1 MNPWAD
7 RLLHAVLRRGGGTVR
22 RTPAEVD
29 AVGTATAR
37 LKERL
42 GRWAGAEPGTAVS
55 LGQNCSTS
63 WYIKAAGAKQAS
75 YPFDWLAVSP
85 ALLEHVLDDGFRT
98 FLDRGRMI
106 PLWTDGGHRDYHRS
120 LFGHRDPRTFARH
133 HAYYV
138 RCVERFRALLAGNG
152 PVLFVTTVVNEHT
165 KRPRLAGGFRPEF
178 RLPQDQGPA
187 HFQGVMDRLAARA
200 GRTRFLFIE
209 QYTERPFHL
218 ELVHQDDRMAWVR
231 FDAPGRSTGARYLD
245 PLDDRVMT
253 ELLRGTLGRR

>member
-1 MNPWAD
+1 MKTWVD
-7 RLLHAVLRRGGGTVR
+7 RTLHGLLRLGGGTVT
-22 RTPAEVD
+22 RTPEEVD
-29 AVGTATAR
+29 AVNAATTR
-37 LKERL
+37 LKDQL
-42 GRWAGAEPGTAVS
+42 GAWAGEEPGTAVS

-63 WYIKAAGAKQAS
+63 WYIKAVGAKQAS

-85 ALLEHVLDDGFRT
+85 ALLEHVLDDGFRL
-98 FLDRGRMI
+98 FLDRSRMI

-178 RLPQDQGPA
+178 RLPQAQGPA
-187 HFQGVMDRLAARA
+187 HFQGVMDRLRARHP
-200 GRTRFLFIE
+200 RSRFFFLE
-209 QYTERPFHL
+209 QYTEQPFALAL
-218 ELVHQDDRMAWVR
+218 EHCDPHMAWVR

-245 PLDDRVMT
+245 PLDDRVMS
-253 ELLRGTLGRR
+253 ELLRGVLRRR